1 MRDENI
7 LLKPNIVFRDEEG
20 TLWPATVRF
29 ASQNRIS
36 VTAGW
41 SKFYASHKLEIN
53 DKCDF
58 EFVLE
63 RGNVC
68 QQLNVKITHR
78 CLAQH

>member
-7 LLKPNIVFRDEEG
+7 SLKPNIVLRDEEG
-20 TLWPATVRF
+20 TLWPATVSF
-29 ASQNRIS
+29 TSQNRIS

-41 SKFYASHKLEIN
+41 SKFYTGHKLRIN
-53 DKCDF
+53 DKCEF

-68 QQLNVKITHR
+68 QQLNVKITR
-78 CLAQH
+78 RSLALR